1 MPVNTNEA
9 TDWEVGAKAVYLLDP
24 DTGNPV
30 GSLTLP
36 LETRLPCWHYVGG
49 ERLVCNGS
57 VLANVPAEATAFVIA
72 SRGGAVYYDVNGLTA
87 SANSPGYVAED
98 GVQTVGPLSN
108 LVRLAVFGGG
118 ATVYAHL
125 QYFREA

>member
-1 MPVNTNEA
+1 MPVNTNVA
-9 TDWEVGAKAVYLLDP
+9 TRWEEQALAIYLLDP

-30 GSLTLP
+30 GSTTLP
-36 LETRLPCWHYVGG
+36 LTTRLPSWHYVGG

-72 SRGGAVYYDVNGLTA
+72 SEGGAVYYDVNGLTA
-87 SANSPGYVAED
+87 AATSPGYVPED

-118 ATVYAHL
+118 ATVYAHM
-125 QYFREA
+125 QYYREA